1 MATITSVEICA
12 HRTNFCAV
20 AFYIAEC
27 HSSPPRK
34 AAGSNPV
41 SRTKKGLTQAEL
53 ALQAGLGLRT
63 IIAYEKGETYP
74 QKRST
79 YQTLA
84 DILGVQADD
93 LHNEETA
100 TSAAPLSRAQWENAK
115 QRYEELLPDGPAWP
129 GVPTYGDYCKQ
140 ATQFANANAASNYYK
155 STGQE
160 LPQTTIRPALP
171 QDFPALLQICKDRCQ
186 FDATRA
192 GIDKSK
198 RSQLPTF
205 ESQLETLTRSLVGWI
220 SAGQCFLMEANGHPG
235 AWFVLQL
242 PAPDDYLAPNKRKG
256 GAKATASTPLPRA
269 TLRGPYTSPRF
280 AGASKYML
288 TFCQACCPRLD
299 IEVPL
304 DDPLSRFRLAYWL
317 DQGFVPDTLAP
328 SGRTICLLLHGE

>member
-1 MATITSVEICA
+1 MTFGEKLRRA
-12 HRTNFCAV
+12 
-20 AFYIAEC
+20 
-27 HSSPPRK
+27 RK
-34 AAGSNPV
+34 E
-41 SRTKKGLTQAEL
+41 KGLTQAEL

-93 LHNEETA
+93 LHNEET
-100 TSAAPLSRAQWENAK
+100 TTNTPPLSRTQWENSK
-115 QRYEELLPDGPAWP
+115 QRYEELLPDGPTWP
-129 GVPTYGDYCKQ
+129 GAPTYEAYCEKM
-140 ATQFANANAASNYYK
+140 ARSAGVDPASSYYK

-160 LPQTTIRPALP
+160 LPQITIRPALSK
-171 QDFPALLQICKDRCQ
+171 DFPVLLQICKDRYQ
-186 FDATRA
+186 FDSTRA
-192 GIDKSK
+192 GVDKS
-198 RSQLPTF
+198 RLPAF
-205 ESQLETLTRSLVGWI
+205 ESQLEALTQSLVGWI
-220 SAGQCFLMEANGHPG
+220 AAGQCFLMEANGRPG

-242 PAPDDYLAPNKRKG
+242 PAPDAYTAANKRKG

-269 TLRGPYTSPRF
+269 TMLGPYTSRHF
-280 AGASKYML
+280 AGASGHML
-288 TFCQACCPRLD
+288 AFCQACCPRLA

-304 DDPLSRFRLAYWL
+304 DDPLSKHRLAYWL